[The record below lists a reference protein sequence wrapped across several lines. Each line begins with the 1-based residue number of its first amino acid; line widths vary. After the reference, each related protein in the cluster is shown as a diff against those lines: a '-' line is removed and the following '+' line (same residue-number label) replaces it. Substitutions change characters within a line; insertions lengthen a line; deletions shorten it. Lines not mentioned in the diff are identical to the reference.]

1 MLGCFVL
8 GVGTSFTFDIHNDE
22 IKTVSH
28 FKEAIKKNREKIF
41 ENVEPDDLRIWKVNI
56 STREDNDKLKILRD
70 RPHEKIDVKQELGG
84 EELLPLWNITNCFP
98 NELPEE
104 HIHVIVQTPI
114 TTGKCLPLCKNKLAL
129 AQWMSLVLF
138 HPINILQL
146 TPLYELH
153 VFKFV
158 IAVPHISS
166 RSNITDFQV
175 NLEDSHSILVWIQ
188 NYSPTGAK
196 PALLVESFGAQF
208 TLCGRENTINTL
220 WDGDVVNSY
229 GILNRF
235 KNYCSASPKK
245 DRNFHPIPFL
255 GCGPGTGKSRF
266 LQEIHNI
273 VREKAQS
280 SFDDNIKS
288 ILGEAIFL
296 NVTYGNGSAFSD
308 FDVDIGAEA
317 SLALRILYIYF
328 VHNHIDYLKFRDI
341 VGQNAKQLTLSLALY
356 TIYENKRKDVGNMEK
371 LAIIVGIDEVNKL
384 YDENRDVFRR
394 LIACIGTMSC
404 DSTIFF
410 VPILAGTVEGPLQ
423 SVITKSMH
431 QALQLPLQLLDT
443 SHMLLIAC
451 NLGFDESFVYKNNLF
466 RRIITDIGGQVRALE
481 IFYELIWN
489 ETKTNK
495 LEDIDLVNIMH
506 LLEGKLH
513 SRYDF
518 KTFASKI
525 TPVLA
530 NAILERSV
538 DEDDGIYMDE
548 NKKQHVSYKTL
559 KSLGILTLEPADKI
573 YTRFYIRLPYLWM
586 WLLIKKAGDRSI
598 YKFWDLMINPEEQF
612 YWQQWEKFNINFWAL
627 RICLF
632 SVLGYKTIK
641 LKELLKGALHSDVD
655 MDVDVN
661 IPDHNLVQVHY
672 LSRRYPSDD
681 CVLDF
686 DGQSCAEFDGFS
698 FLITNCGQPILLAL
712 QMKWQDLESENPQII
727 NDNLVNKEYS
737 RVEDVARRI
746 GLDKWLLLILSNCS
760 STFNKNLLPRRCA
773 IVEKNNF
780 KKFYGKIY
788 SSRAQFSAAHDKICI
803 NSAKFFELRVIDGVG
818 PKIAKGIIDER
829 ETSKRKFVDGEDL
842 CKRTKFPRVSLD
854 CIEY

>member
-8 GVGTSFTFDIHNDE
+8 GVGITFAFDINKDE

-28 FKEAIKKNREKIF
+28 LKEAIKKKIF
-41 ENVEPDDLRIWKVNI
+41 ENVQPYALRIWKVNI

-70 RPHEKIDVKQELGG
+70 RPHEKIDVEQELGG
-84 EELLPLWNITNCFP
+84 EELLPLWNITKCFP

-104 HIHVIVQTPI
+104 HIHIIVRTPI
-114 TTGKCLPLCKNKLAL
+114 TT
-129 AQWMSLVLF
+129 
-138 HPINILQL
+138 
-146 TPLYELH
+146 
-153 VFKFV
+153 
-158 IAVPHISS
+158 AVPHISS

-175 NLEDSHSILVWIQ
+175 NLEDPHSILVWIQ
-188 NYSPTGAK
+188 NYIPTGAK

-273 VREKAQS
+273 VREKARLS
-280 SFDDNIKS
+280 DDVDIKS
-288 ILGEAIFL
+288 VLGEAVFL
-296 NVTYGNGSAFSD
+296 NVTYGNGSAVKD
-308 FDVDIGAEA
+308 FDVNIGAEA
-317 SLALRILYIYF
+317 SLALRILYTYF
-328 VHNHIDYLKFRDI
+328 VYGNESMSYGLFVRSIGEESSKRLSLDI
-341 VGQNAKQLTLSLALY
+341 VLQA
-356 TIYENKRKDVGNMEK
+356 IYENKRKGCDMKK
-371 LAIIVGIDEVNKL
+371 LAIVVGIDEVNKL
-384 YDENRDVFRR
+384 HDESRDVFRR
-394 LIACIGTMSC
+394 LVACIGTMSC
-404 DSTIFF
+404 DSGPIFF

-451 NLGFDESFVYKNNLF
+451 DLGFDEAFVYQNNLF
-466 RRIITDIGGQVRALE
+466 RRIIADIGGQVRALE

-489 ETKTNK
+489 ETKTNR
-495 LEDIDLVNIMH
+495 LEDIDLVNIIH

-538 DEDDGIYMDE
+538 DEDDGIYIDE

-559 KSLGILTLEPADKI
+559 KSLGILSLEPADKI
-573 YTRFYIRLPYLWM
+573 CTRFYIRLPYLWM

-598 YKFWDLMINPEEQF
+598 YKFWNLMINPEEQF
-612 YWQQWEKFNINFWAL
+612 YWQQWEIFNINFWAL

-641 LKELLKGALHSDVD
+641 LKELLKDTLHSDVD

-661 IPDHNLVQVHY
+661 IPNHSSVQVHY
-672 LSRRYPSDD
+672 LNRRYPSDD
-681 CVLDF
+681 SILDS
-686 DGQSCAEFDGFS
+686 DGQSCKISYNDNNKIYKNGGGAEFDGFS

-712 QMKWQDLESENPQII
+712 QMKWRDLESENSQTI
-727 NDNLVNKEYS
+727 NDNLINKKYS

-746 GLDKWLLLILSNCS
+746 GLDKWLLLILSNCP
-760 STFNKNLLPRRCA
+760 STFNKSLLPRRCA

-780 KKFYGKIY
+780 KEFYGKIY

-818 PKIAKGIIDER
+818 PKIAKSIIDER
-829 ETSKRKFVDGEDL
+829 ENSKRKFVDGEDL
-842 CKRTKFPRVSLD
+842 CKRTKFPRTSLD